1 VAARE
6 VLDVAAVIGMTFRM
20 ETLEHLLGHPP
31 RREVLDGL
39 SEAALVVPL
48 DEGSIFRFAHPLI
61 REAAYAGLLTGR
73 RRSLHSDLADRLE
86 LEPRVALARVARH
99 RAAAGDPARAVP
111 LLDRAAREA
120 LAIGASAEAA
130 EFWRAAARLV
140 GDGDP
145 RAADF
150 LRAAAVSD
158 RRSPSDEAGDEAV
171 ETVDDDV
178 PSLPRAPILSVGG
191 PSAAP

>member
-1 VAARE
+1 
-6 VLDVAAVIGMTFRM
+6 VIGMTFRV
-20 ETLEHLLGHPP
+20 ETLAHLIGHAP

-48 DEGSIFRFAHPLI
+48 DEGAIWRFAHPLI
-61 REAAYAGLLTGR
+61 REAAYAGLLTAR
-73 RRSLHSDLADRLE
+73 RRALHGDLADRLE
-86 LEPRVALARVARH
+86 VEPRVALARIARH

-120 LAIGASAEAA
+120 LAIGATAEAA

-140 GDGDP
+140 GAADP

-150 LRAAAVSD
+150 LRAAAVSE
-158 RRSPSDEAGDEAV
+158 RRSPSDDAGDEAV
-171 ETVDDDV
+171 ETADDGLTSS
-178 PSLPRAPILSVGG
+178 PAAPILSAGG